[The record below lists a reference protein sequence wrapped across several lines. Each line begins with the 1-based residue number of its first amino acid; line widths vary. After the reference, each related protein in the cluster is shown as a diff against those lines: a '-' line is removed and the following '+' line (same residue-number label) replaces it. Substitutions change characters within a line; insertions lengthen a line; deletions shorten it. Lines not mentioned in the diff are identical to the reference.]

1 MLPIHARV
9 MAFFGTVEG
18 KQYQHAIYNLY
29 NSDDFSRQRTI
40 IIKLLTC
47 GVTREG
53 MRGIPPRV
61 TLEELRSK
69 KANIETK
76 GTSKEAVTEGNP
88 KRTNCIEAIMYDT
101 TPVHC
106 ISMVSE

>member
-1 MLPIHARV
+1 MLELWPFSVLWRENNIN
-9 MAFFGTVEG
+9 T
-18 KQYQHAIYNLY
+18 QYIISTTQMI
-29 NSDDFSRQRTI
+29 FSRQRTI